1 MSSHLHGVSCLLVS
15 FLAFTAPAR
24 AVEYEV
30 RGTVKHWRMKSMGAE
45 VSEMQERSFTVSV
58 RDRAWMIGLYPK
70 DGINATTGLWQTVA
84 SRDGETII
92 HARFNGEKSSSGWT
106 IVMVESNFFPFG
118 FNIPVPVHLWMVYAS
133 KSSLNG
139 WNGTN
144 LPPIYKY
151 AYENYGNTFG
161 RPKYM
166 DQNVAILFHHQEPRL
181 PTEIQF
187 FNAGWSDE
195 PRRTNSPPRRM
206 RAPFENGYM
215 NAAYEISDFRKSG
228 ELTIPWQ
235 FKFRKF
241 NPNLNGKSR
250 NDIFVGLH
258 CEGRLTSVT
267 NKCSLD
273 PERADLPSRFAAN
286 DHRLENAPDPIVNV
300 HYNHANFPTL
310 PDLERLREFSRKSR
324 KEPQ

>member
-1 MSSHLHGVSCLLVS
+1 MALHLPGISSLLIS
-15 FLAFTAPAR
+15 LFIFTAPAR

-30 RGTVKHWRMKSMGAE
+30 RGTVKHWWMKSAGTE
-45 VSEMQERSFTVSV
+45 VDRMEERSFTVSV

-70 DGINATTGLWQTVA
+70 DGINSTTGLWQTVA

-92 HARFNGEKSSSGWT
+92 HARFNGEKSSDGWA

-195 PRRTNSPPRRM
+195 PRRTNPPPRRM
-206 RAPFENGYM
+206 RPPFENGYL
-215 NAAYEISDFRKSG
+215 NAAYEISDFRKSE
-228 ELTIPWQ
+228 ELTLPWR

-241 NPNLNGKSR
+241 SPNVNGKSR
-250 NDIFVGLH
+250 NDIHTGFQ
-258 CEGRLTSVT
+258 CEAQLISVT
-267 NKCSLD
+267 NKCSMN
-273 PERADLPSRFAAN
+273 PEQADLPSRFVAM
-286 DHRLENAPDPIVNV
+286 DHRLENEPDPVV
-300 HYNHANFPTL
+300 CVDYNHVNFRTL
-310 PDLERLREFSRKSR
+310 PDIERLQEFSRKSR
-324 KEPQ
+324 KAPQ